1 MKAIPS
7 KAPESMRKAHK
18 IRALQE
24 KNESSSDSSESEH
37 LHTILQ
43 LGTKINKFLITVK
56 INKVPVEMEV
66 DSGAKR
72 STVPI
77 SVFQR
82 KLADVCTLQPSD
94 ISLHQYDKSPLTITG
109 ECQAKVNINNRDIQA
124 TFVVVDVDEFWAE
137 IGCHCYNSMWSTC

>member
-1 MKAIPS
+1 M
-7 KAPESMRKAHK
+7 
-18 IRALQE
+18 LQLQV
-24 KNESSSDSSESEH
+24 NH
-37 LHTILQ
+37 Q

-72 STVPI
+72 STVPL

-94 ISLHQYDKSPLTITG
+94 ISLHQYDKSPLTIAG
-109 ECQAKVNINNRDIQA
+109 ECQAKVNINNHVIQA
-124 TFVVVDVDEFWAE
+124 TFVVVDVDEQLPLLGRGWM
-137 IGCHCYNSMWSTC
+137 SLL